1 MYTETMTLQE
11 MKKRKKELH
20 LTNEKIAELT
30 GVPLGTVQKVFAGIT
45 KTPRWATRAALQTL
59 LCTYTPSDRPPETA
73 ESILAEIHA
82 FDAAHPKPSRE
93 ISRYRRP
100 ALSDTG
106 SARESA
112 APYEA
117 AVRQERL
124 YTLEDY
130 LRLPD
135 DQRVELID
143 GVFYDMAGP
152 SSIHQAI
159 LGHLHGSLYACAE
172 KHPECELFLSP
183 SDVRL
188 DNDDYTVVQPDL
200 YIICRR
206 SAEEKK
212 QRMVSGAPDFIVE
225 ILSPSNRRHDM
236 FRKLNK
242 YRFSGVREYWIVD
255 PENLNVTVY
264 DLEHDAP
271 PKLYAFTDTIPVGI
285 SDGECAVDFARIYE
299 RIKQYL

>member
-112 APYEA
+112 AP
-117 AVRQERL
+117 
-124 YTLEDY
+124 
-130 LRLPD
+130 
-135 DQRVELID
+135 
-143 GVFYDMAGP
+143 
-152 SSIHQAI
+152 
-159 LGHLHGSLYACAE
+159 
-172 KHPECELFLSP
+172 
-183 SDVRL
+183 
-188 DNDDYTVVQPDL
+188 
-200 YIICRR
+200 
-206 SAEEKK
+206 
-212 QRMVSGAPDFIVE
+212 
-225 ILSPSNRRHDM
+225 
-236 FRKLNK
+236 
-242 YRFSGVREYWIVD
+242 
-255 PENLNVTVY
+255 
-264 DLEHDAP
+264 
-271 PKLYAFTDTIPVGI
+271 
-285 SDGECAVDFARIYE
+285 
-299 RIKQYL
+299 